1 MKTVSTSTAL
11 NSTCHL
17 DMRNKIIDSEL
28 LYPYLGL
35 SYLLLLL
42 NTSVFLSQI
51 GRVGTIPLLFSAAV
65 YLSYSFLYLLPVIL
79 ILAGLKTILSLSAL
93 NSFLDKVHIHYRWIL
108 YSLAVLLTWLLQ
120 VLVFAD
126 GFIFRFYSF
135 HINGFV
141 WNLVFTPGGIE
152 SMGGDTASFST
163 FSAIIFGFLMLQT
176 FLLLALIYLK
186 AIRRFFLRLFNR
198 KRLGLATVMLIV
210 LMGLQSVTYGV
221 SKLYAYAP
229 VMTATDAFPLYMP
242 LTFNR
247 LAKSIGVEPR
257 KTVGFRMETKS
268 IHLQYPLSPVEE
280 QPGHKKY
287 NIVWLVAESLRADM
301 LNPEI
306 MPETWIFSEKAVRF
320 ENHYGSSN
328 GTRQS
333 LFSMFYGLYGNYWF
347 SFLNERKGPV
357 IMDVLLRE
365 GYQMQMFSSA
375 RFSYPEFDQTIFVQ
389 IPKEFL
395 HDITDLPPGQ
405 GWQHDRENVTRL
417 LDFIEKRQPDRPF
430 MTFMFFESPHA
441 RYYFP
446 PESAIRKPYLEDFN
460 YATMNPERDIGL
472 IKNRYINSCHHLDSQ
487 YGRVLKYLE
496 EHGLLDSTIV
506 ILTGDHGEEFME
518 KGHWGHNSGFVEE
531 QTRTPLVLW
540 VPGMTPRNVSAL
552 TSHLD
557 IPATLLPLLGVTSPA
572 ESYGLGF
579 NLLGPA
585 VHKST
590 VLGDWHTLAYVD
602 DEYKATFRYNGLSA
616 KQEVTTRNDENI
628 KDPEG
633 FYQSH
638 KPDLLRIMKELTR
651 FSK

>member
-1 MKTVSTSTAL
+1 
-11 NSTCHL
+11 
-17 DMRNKIIDSEL
+17 MRNQAIDSEL

-42 NTSVFLSQI
+42 NTSAFLSQI
-51 GRVGTIPLLFSAAV
+51 GRVDVIPLFFSAAV

-79 ILAGLKTILSLSAL
+79 LLAGLKTTLSLPAMKRFL
-93 NSFLDKVHIHYRWIL
+93 NKIHVRSPWLL
-108 YSLAVLLTWLLQ
+108 YGPAVILTWILQ
-120 VLVFAD
+120 VLIFAD

-152 SMGGDTASFST
+152 SMGGDMASFAT
-163 FSAIIFGFLMLQT
+163 FGGIIFGFLILQII
-176 FLLLALIYLK
+176 LLLILIYLK
-186 AIRRFFLRLFNR
+186 PIRRFCLRLFNR
-198 KRLGLATVMLIV
+198 RRLVPSVVMLLV
-210 LMGLQSVTYGV
+210 LMILQSFTYGV

-229 VMTATDAFPLYMP
+229 VMTATDVFPLYMP
-242 LTFNR
+242 LTFNK
-247 LAKSIGVEPR
+247 LAKSIGVEPE
-257 KTVGFRMETKS
+257 KTTGLRMDTKS
-268 IHLQYPLSPVEE
+268 IHVRYPLAPVKE
-280 QPGHKKY
+280 QKEHKRY

-301 LNPEI
+301 LTPEI
-306 MPETWIFSEKAVRF
+306 MPESWAFSEKAIRF

-375 RFSYPEFDQTIFVQ
+375 KFSYPEFDQTIFVRV
-389 IPKEFL
+389 PRELL
-395 HDITDLPPGQ
+395 HDVNDLPPGL
-405 GWQHDRENVTRL
+405 GWQHDRENVTRM
-417 LDFIEKRQPDRPF
+417 LDFIERREPGRPF

-446 PESAIRKPYLEDFN
+446 PESVIRTPYLEEFN
-460 YATMNPERDIGL
+460 YATMDPGRDIEL
-472 IKNRYINSCHHLDSQ
+472 IRNRYINSCHHLDSQ

-518 KGHWGHNSGFVEE
+518 NGHWGHNSSFVEE

-540 VPGMTPRNVSAL
+540 VPGMDPRKVDTL

-557 IPATLLPLLGVTSPA
+557 IPATLLPLLGVMSPA

-585 VHKST
+585 AHDFT

-602 DEYKATFRYNGLSA
+602 GEYKATFRYNGLSA
-616 KQEVTTRNDENI
+616 RQEVTTRNDEKI
-628 KDPEG
+628 EDPEG

-638 KPDLLRIMKELTR
+638 KPVLLQIMKEVTR